1 MQQFLNELKTKIR
14 VDSNI
19 SIEKVGDLF
28 ESIRNLESAISE
40 YRTAISQD
48 VTPDLATVERLRRKL
63 TLIGAIQSIQNPSYF
78 DEFAST
84 LAEHPYSLPKALF
97 DPQGRE
103 MVTIDFPGSRSD
115 QQFHKVRMDLALGM
129 LYPGSFTYRYGQP
142 IKVETGRFSQ
152 RFIANLR
159 MHTLSPDPIFKM
171 KRDGRIIDV
180 YKPIRLRTMQVVD
193 RNPFI
198 CRNCLSI
205 SGLDEGCSHAPRIKQ
220 PRKLPSSSAVTANQE
235 LERQTEG
242 SVALRAPLS
251 TVITSVSFLERFKV
265 GQAVL
270 GFERSAFRH
279 VTIVDYDPPIGMIL
293 ETKGVAFAINI
304 PPGVLDHLS
313 NIPILVR
320 DVLAQL
326 LAHKLID
333 SFSRNGMP
341 SYYLEPILS
350 GVISSLGMGQ
360 GSKDVTSVLN
370 TFSSSSWVE
379 NAIQATLAEGANYY
393 ERFDVQERRL
403 RSLFELLSQQSI
415 ELQTIKNEI
424 KNRLLHSLA
433 HNLLIAGC
441 VTAGCLPSDL
451 EYLIS
456 DNEIV
461 LFDSVDGGNGSSAM
475 IFDFI
480 SSRDSFSLTDVE
492 EPTKERT
499 FRPKYFDEA
508 FAELML
514 PCQQGVSERIFHR
527 QLPVPTHQEISRR
540 ITALE
545 RQRQAYSDAYKQI
558 SQIGVENCFIASL
571 GFHLPL
577 ELGMDV
583 QAAERFKESA
593 SVCLHGCPDCLVLG
607 NRCEEGGFMEKF
619 SLSKA
624 ALDEY
629 FRYMTKSYVLDYR
642 AEDSVIDS
650 TLNTQ
655 GVAIL
660 SMQLTRPAEEG
671 STDKL
676 DARIAEFRGR
686 RLGERFIKFAGF
698 WVDSPITSN
707 DVRYSALLVL
717 V

>member
-1 MQQFLNELKTKIR
+1 
-14 VDSNI
+14 
-19 SIEKVGDLF
+19 
-28 ESIRNLESAISE
+28 
-40 YRTAISQD
+40 
-48 VTPDLATVERLRRKL
+48 
-63 TLIGAIQSIQNPSYF
+63 
-78 DEFAST
+78 
-84 LAEHPYSLPKALF
+84 
-97 DPQGRE
+97 
-103 MVTIDFPGSRSD
+103 
-115 QQFHKVRMDLALGM
+115 
-129 LYPGSFTYRYGQP
+129 
-142 IKVETGRFSQ
+142 
-152 RFIANLR
+152 
-159 MHTLSPDPIFKM
+159 
-171 KRDGRIIDV
+171 
-180 YKPIRLRTMQVVD
+180 
-193 RNPFI
+193 
-198 CRNCLSI
+198 
-205 SGLDEGCSHAPRIKQ
+205 
-220 PRKLPSSSAVTANQE
+220 
-235 LERQTEG
+235 
-242 SVALRAPLS
+242 
-251 TVITSVSFLERFKV
+251 
-265 GQAVL
+265 
-270 GFERSAFRH
+270 
-279 VTIVDYDPPIGMIL
+279 
-293 ETKGVAFAINI
+293 
-304 PPGVLDHLS
+304 
-313 NIPILVR
+313 
-320 DVLAQL
+320 
-326 LAHKLID
+326 
-333 SFSRNGMP
+333 
-341 SYYLEPILS
+341 
-350 GVISSLGMGQ
+350 
-360 GSKDVTSVLN
+360 VTSVLN